1 MTHQTRAVGS
11 KSRVMVEI
19 ISTSATAKTRI
30 KRALASPQQMK
41 RLPLKPTAPQ
51 RSQQRRFVQSCHLQL
66 LDAHRYMQILTP
78 ADFALIN
85 DLQIQAATKAVES
98 GGGSAAKRKLA
109 SLQTA
114 KKAASSSGAGDAPT
128 FVSESDILGPRKKA
142 KADYEERMA
151 SIARG
156 REGREKFGSLKGKRN
171 KEMPSS
177 STNREKARN
186 KPIMMIMG
194 SKGVRGKKKQSL
206 REKQKRLRAHIEKAK
221 KAHH

>member
-1 MTHQTRAVGS
+1 LS
-11 KSRVMVEI
+11 NL
-19 ISTSATAKTRI
+19 TS
-30 KRALASPQQMK
+30 
-41 RLPLKPTAPQ
+41 
-51 RSQQRRFVQSCHLQL
+51 LQL
-66 LDAHRYMQILTP
+66 LDAYRYTQILTP
-78 ADFALIN
+78 ADFALID

-114 KKAASSSGAGDAPT
+114 KKAASSSGTGDAPT

-142 KADYEERMA
+142 KADYEERKA

-206 REKQKRLRAHIEKAK
+206 REKQKRLRAHIDKAK

>member
-1 MTHQTRAVGS
+1 MRIQ
-11 KSRVMVEI
+11 
-19 ISTSATAKTRI
+19 ATAK
-30 KRALASPQQMK
+30 
-41 RLPLKPTAPQ
+41 
-51 RSQQRRFVQSCHLQL
+51 V
-66 LDAHRYMQILTP
+66 
-78 ADFALIN
+78 
-85 DLQIQAATKAVES
+85 VEN

-109 SLQTA
+109 SLSAA
-114 KKAASSSGAGDAPT
+114 KKAASSGADDTLA

-142 KADYEERMA
+142 KADYEERVA

-156 REGREKFGSLKGKRN
+156 REGREKFGSLKGKRK
-171 KEMPSS
+171 KETPSS

-206 REKQKRLRAHIEKAK
+206 REKQKRLRAHIDKAK

>member
-1 MTHQTRAVGS
+1 MINDLRIQ
-11 KSRVMVEI
+11 
-19 ISTSATAKTRI
+19 ATAK
-30 KRALASPQQMK
+30 
-41 RLPLKPTAPQ
+41 
-51 RSQQRRFVQSCHLQL
+51 V
-66 LDAHRYMQILTP
+66 
-78 ADFALIN
+78 
-85 DLQIQAATKAVES
+85 VEN

-109 SLQTA
+109 SLSAA
-114 KKAASSSGAGDAPT
+114 KKAASSGADDTPA

-142 KADYEERMA
+142 KADYEERVA

-156 REGREKFGSLKGKRN
+156 REGREKFGSLKGKRK
-171 KEMPSS
+171 KETPSS

-206 REKQKRLRAHIEKAK
+206 REKQKRLRAHIDKAK